1 MSGQATLTIA
11 LASVNRDG
19 GIAIGL
25 NGKSLDEITGLEND
39 SALPRSG
46 IYGRFSEHFI
56 TFDASLLRTGE
67 NVLTLDLLPQ
77 KQHRGQRQNYPHFGV
92 MYDYLQLE
100 MEEER

>member
-1 MSGQATLTIA
+1 
-11 LASVNRDG
+11 VNRDG
-19 GIAIGL
+19 GLAIGL
-25 NGKSLDEITGLEND
+25 NGEPLKKITGLEND

-46 IYGRFSEHFI
+46 IYGRFCEHFV

-67 NVLTLDLLPQ
+67 NVLTLDLLPL

-100 MEEER
+100 VDIIEFH